1 MKHAI
6 LYPLV
11 SVLAMGI
18 SGAGTYLIRNISS
31 QNHKPTEKPEI
42 STPMD
47 SEQPFEEPGFS
58 KMINKLMSTQ
68 EIISDKLTLTVSAPA
83 IEDICLT
90 VSKLD
95 LDIGGAISGDMSSL
109 KLKGDLNVRYSAID
123 ENLKFY
129 WQDNTIFLKYE
140 GKYFSFNAPN
150 TIAGVMPILDTIGI
164 DVPSIGNSSSSGS
177 GGSSSD
183 SSSIMNDAMSML
195 ENVVETKTVIGY
207 DYTLDLSSLV
217 GSLGLPI
224 NVSGCQVVL
233 SADSEY
239 NLIGIKTKDDGILI
253 DSSYTVKVETSGLL
267 TNNSSQYQ
275 ALSESEKGRYTEMS
289 TTTSNICT
297 TIADLMNK
305 KNFKADCNVSL
316 KTKDNSI
323 PEQKLHASI
332 QADLSTIKTDVSKG
346 TYEVNVEHK
355 NASGQLLNS
364 VYGLY
369 HESNVY
375 LKVNN
380 LIKGKLSNKT
390 IEDLLSIMSKE
401 TPSVDIDG
409 ITTEINSIISG
420 TDFKALLAGD
430 LSHYKDFISDFTMLN
445 NGVEV
450 VINANFFGLGDY
462 LITLGVYDTYGD
474 GSSLGVTIKNLQ
486 FTNYILDVS
495 LDVKAQDQ
503 VKLAYSD
510 KQLAEFKDYQG
521 VMPIFNTISS
531 LINSPRFNST
541 YTFDVTPSGSDSK
554 TISAR
559 GEINADMN
567 SFALNGETPY
577 YGDYKVTVD
586 TKLNGYNHHV
596 EADYLNHDLY
606 LTLDS
611 IFKQKISD
619 TEIGAIIS
627 VIQDNTDID
636 STAFDSMNETITYLQ
651 SNDFIDHLLGKVK
664 DTYSL
669 SSLEEIIS
677 IDKDNLDP
685 TKLIV
690 ELNLPYIFENTVLAN
705 KISGMSLEIDTDA
718 ESITGIN
725 VSGLSFKGNTVD
737 FTLNLEN
744 TFTDFALSDDEKSLY
759 TEVNNLSKVVKGF
772 FDLPTQLKQFSINLD
787 GAVYGDDATSA
798 TGEKELMGLT
808 ADAQVDI
815 TDKTQMKIAGQIDLN
830 QPADDKYAYNTDHQ
844 VLFQFDGG
852 NNDGQTIAQYRAID
866 ENMQYDA
873 TDSTSGMH
881 LLMKNSDIFSIYDK
895 VMEFENHKT
904 NAMYK
909 YLGGFFDTAHNVATG
924 MPLLDAFKNKDY
936 SLLLNDY
943 IKKVEFTDKK
953 IYLELASS
961 ILDGSDTTG
970 RKDIITVEFDDNY
983 QLKSVQING
992 YYSTYH
998 LNATISLGAYD
1009 STFKPSML
1017 EYNDET
1023 KASFVDVHGFDLLLD
1038 CMITTTDHHFFD
1050 LAGTF
1055 NLDIALGAWNITGLD
1070 TYITAYVDITDQ
1082 GVNAYLGLN
1091 NNERSNDNTSAAKK
1105 GFYGTE
1111 YFIQENV
1118 AYTTLTRNDKGG
1130 INNAYVEIRKISQA
1144 EILKNIVYY
1153 LLSYSLNIESMSFG
1167 NMIIATIVK
1176 SINESSSSDSS
1187 VSISRNFSSLIDSA
1201 IATENEDGSGSFAL
1215 IANLSKLLTVPMISF
1230 KEPLNVNV
1238 GYDSEAELTT
1248 LDLSTKVLAAG
1259 IATIK
1264 VNLSVTR
1271 TNTVSLSDPNAATIE
1286 NQIRVEKMTRF
1297 TQFVS
1302 RYEGDSRTKDMESY
1316 VINSITHKT
1325 VLGIPSGLNVKDNG
1339 EVCKIRYSEDDK
1351 IFFFGQTL

>member
-31 QNHKPTEKPEI
+31 QNHKPTEKPET
-42 STPMD
+42 STPMN

-68 EIISDKLTLTVSAPA
+68 EIISDKLTFTVSAPA

-90 VSKLD
+90 VNNLD

-109 KLKGDLNVRYSAID
+109 KLNGDLNVRYSAID
-123 ENLKFY
+123 ENLNFY
-129 WQDNTIFLKYE
+129 WQDNTIFLNYE

-164 DVPSIGNSSSSGS
+164 DVPSLGNSSSSGS
-177 GGSSSD
+177 DQSSSD

-195 ENVVETKTVIGY
+195 ENVVETKTAIGY

-267 TNNSSQYQ
+267 TNNSSSYQ
-275 ALSESEKGRYTEMS
+275 ALSDSEKGRYTEMS

-305 KNFKADCNVSL
+305 KNFKADCNVFL

-323 PEQKLHASI
+323 PEQRLHAFI

-355 NASGQLLNS
+355 NAADQLLNS

-390 IEDLLSIMSKE
+390 IEDLLSIMSNE

-409 ITTEINSIISG
+409 ITTKINSIISG

-430 LSHYKDFISDFTMLN
+430 LSRYKEFISDFSMLN
-445 NGVEV
+445 KGVEV
-450 VINANFFGLGDY
+450 VINANCFGLGDY
-462 LITLGVYDTYGD
+462 LITLGVYDTLGD
-474 GSSLGVTIKNLQ
+474 GSSLGVSIKNLQ
-486 FTNYILDVS
+486 LTNYILDVS

-503 VKLAYSD
+503 VILSYSD
-510 KQLAEFKDYQG
+510 DDLAKFKDYQG

-531 LINSPRFNST
+531 LINSPRFNSS
-541 YTFDVTPSGSDSK
+541 YTFMVTTSDSK
-554 TISAR
+554 EIHAS

-567 SFALNGETPY
+567 SMVLNGETPY
-577 YGDYKVTVD
+577 YGDYQVTVD
-586 TKLNGYNHHV
+586 TSINRYNHHV

-627 VIQDNTDID
+627 VIQDNTDMD
-636 STAFDSMNETITYLQ
+636 STAFDSMNQTLTYLQ
-651 SNDFIDHLLGKVK
+651 SSDFINHLLGRVK

-669 SSLEEIIS
+669 FSLEEIIS
-677 IDKDNLDP
+677 IDKDNFDP

-690 ELNLPYIFENTVLAN
+690 DLNLPYIFENTVLAD
-705 KISGMSLEIDTDA
+705 KISRMSLEIDTDA

-744 TFTDFALSDDEKSLY
+744 TFTDFALTDEEKSSY
-759 TEVNNLSKVVKGF
+759 TEVNNLSKVIKGF

-787 GAVYGDDATSA
+787 GAVYSEDATA
-798 TGEKELMGLT
+798 ETGEKELMGLT
-808 ADAQVDI
+808 ANAEVDI

-830 QPADDKYAYNTDHQ
+830 QPADDKYAYKTDHQ

-852 NNDGQTIAQYRAID
+852 KNNGQTIAQYRAID
-866 ENMQYDA
+866 KNMQYDA
-873 TDSTSGMH
+873 NDSTSGMH

-936 SLLLNDY
+936 SLLLNNY
-943 IKKVEFTDKK
+943 IKKVEFTDNK

-961 ILDGSDTTG
+961 ILDSSDNTD
-970 RKDIITVEFDDNY
+970 RKDIITIEFDDNY
-983 QLKSVQING
+983 QLKSVEING

-1017 EYNDET
+1017 EYNEET

-1050 LAGTF
+1050 LSGKF
-1055 NLDIALGAWNITGLD
+1055 NLDIALGSWNITGLD

-1111 YFIQENV
+1111 YFIQTDV

-1130 INNAYVEIRKISQA
+1130 INNAYVEIRKLSQA

-1167 NMIIATIVK
+1167 NMVLGTIVK
-1176 SINESSSSDSS
+1176 SINESSSSDNS

-1215 IANLSKLLTVPMISF
+1215 AANLSNLLTVPMISF
-1230 KEPLNVNV
+1230 KEPLKVNV

-1271 TNTVSLSDPNAATIE
+1271 TYTAAANE
-1286 NQIRVEKMTRF
+1286 NQIRDEKMTRF

-1302 RYEGDSRTKDMESY
+1302 RYESDLRTKDMDFY

-1325 VLGIPSGLNVKDNG
+1325 FLNVPDGIPNGINVKDNG
-1339 EVCKIRYSEDDK
+1339 EIYKINSYSEADK